1 MTREDIKKQ
10 FPDATEDQI
19 TAILNIN
26 GADIDS
32 WKKKVPKKSDYDEL
46 VRKAGEYDKLAE
58 KDLTDAEKVQKA
70 IDDANAREA
79 DFKKR
84 SNRLEAEKIL
94 VGAGLTEEDYKDL
107 IDGIVSDD
115 EEKTKSM
122 ASNLAALISKQR
134 ESATEKAKEDLMD
147 HTPTPGGG
155 TGGNP
160 DETPE
165 DVKNAQKLDFG
176 SIDKDAQKA
185 QDFYK

>member
-1 MTREDIKKQ
+1 
-10 FPDATEDQI
+10 
-19 TAILNIN
+19 
-26 GADIDS
+26 
-32 WKKKVPKKSDYDEL
+32 
-46 VRKAGEYDKLAE
+46 
-58 KDLTDAEKVQKA
+58 
-70 IDDANAREA
+70 
-79 DFKKR
+79 
-84 SNRLEAEKIL
+84 
-94 VGAGLTEEDYKDL
+94 
-107 IDGIVSDD
+107 
-115 EEKTKSM
+115 M